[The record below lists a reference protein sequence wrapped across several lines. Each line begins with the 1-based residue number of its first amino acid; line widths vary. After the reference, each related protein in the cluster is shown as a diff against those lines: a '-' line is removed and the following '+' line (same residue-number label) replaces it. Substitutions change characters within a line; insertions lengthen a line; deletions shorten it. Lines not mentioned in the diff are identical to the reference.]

1 MLKIREEFMRKEEKK
16 KLKKL
21 YLILAI
27 MIFLIIFI
35 DQLSKVIVVHY
46 EEITLIAD
54 KIVLKP
60 AEIRN
65 GMYDETSRGVTILT
79 NLVIV
84 VHYGEITLIADKIV
98 LKPAE
103 IQNGVYD
110 ETARGVNILTNL
122 VIVGIIL
129 GIIKSDNQF
138 ITKKIKILLSLA
150 FAGGVSN
157 IIDRLCRGS
166 VVEFI
171 HIGNFPAFNIADVC
185 ILIGW
190 VSFVAIF
197 ASFSA
202 KELSNK
208 REAKEKNTEDNPNKS
223 V

>member
-1 MLKIREEFMRKEEKK
+1 MRKEEKK

-21 YLILAI
+21 YIKLAI

-35 DQLSKVIVVHY
+35 DQLSKVLVVHY
-46 EEITLIAD
+46 EEISLLSGNI
-54 KIVLKP
+54 ILKQSQISNS
-60 AEIRN
+60 A
-65 GMYDETSRGVTILT
+65 YDETS
-79 NLVIV
+79 
-84 VHYGEITLIADKIV
+84 
-98 LKPAE
+98 
-103 IQNGVYD
+103 
-110 ETARGVNILTNL
+110 RGVNILTNL

-138 ITKKIKILLSLA
+138 VTKKTKILLSFA

-171 HIGNFPAFNIADVC
+171 NIGNFPAFNIADVC

-202 KELSNK
+202 KEFAKKKSNSDD
-208 REAKEKNTEDNPNKS
+208 EKKKHENKNDTNS
-223 V
+223 

>member
-1 MLKIREEFMRKEEKK
+1 MYKKVCVLVDYTIKREGFMKK
-16 KLKKL
+16 KEKKKL

-35 DQLSKVIVVHY
+35 DQLSKVLVIHY
-46 EEITLIAD
+46 GEITWISD

-60 AEIRN
+60 TEMQN
-65 GMYDETSRGVTILT
+65 SMYDETSRGVTILT
-79 NLVIV
+79 NVVIV
-84 VHYGEITLIADKIV
+84 A
-98 LKPAE
+98 
-103 IQNGVYD
+103 
-110 ETARGVNILTNL
+110 
-122 VIVGIIL
+122 IIF

-138 ITKKIKILLSLA
+138 IKNKTKILLSFA

-171 HIGNFPAFNIADVC
+171 NIGNFPAFNIADVC

-202 KELSNK
+202 KELTKKKSKTDAEEKTENK
-208 REAKEKNTEDNPNKS
+208 GNTNL
-223 V
+223 

>member
-1 MLKIREEFMRKEEKK
+1 MRKEEKK

-21 YLILAI
+21 YIKLAI

-35 DQLSKVIVVHY
+35 DQLSKVLVVHY
-46 EEITLIAD
+46 EEISLLSGN
-54 KIVLKP
+54 IVLKQSQISNS
-60 AEIRN
+60 A
-65 GMYDETSRGVTILT
+65 YDETS
-79 NLVIV
+79 
-84 VHYGEITLIADKIV
+84 
-98 LKPAE
+98 
-103 IQNGVYD
+103 
-110 ETARGVNILTNL
+110 RGVNILTNL

-138 ITKKIKILLSLA
+138 VTKKTKILLSFA

-157 IIDRLCRGS
+157 IIDRLCRGN

-171 HIGNFPAFNIADVC
+171 NIGNFPAFNIADVC

-202 KELSNK
+202 KEFAKKKSNSDD
-208 REAKEKNTEDNPNKS
+208 EEKKTENKNDTNS
-223 V
+223 

>member
-1 MLKIREEFMRKEEKK
+1 MKKEEKK

-21 YLILAI
+21 YIILAI
-27 MIFLIIFI
+27 MIFLIILI
-35 DQLSKVIVVHY
+35 DQLSKVLVVHY
-46 EEITLIAD
+46 EQITLVAD
-54 KIVLKP
+54 KIVLRP
-60 AEIRN
+60 SEMQT
-65 GMYDETSRGVTILT
+65 GMYDETSRGVTI
-79 NLVIV
+79 I
-84 VHYGEITLIADKIV
+84 
-98 LKPAE
+98 
-103 IQNGVYD
+103 
-110 ETARGVNILTNL
+110 TNL

-138 ITKKIKILLSLA
+138 ITKRTKILLSLA

-157 IIDRLCRGS
+157 IIDRLCRRS

-202 KELSNK
+202 KEMFKKKSK
-208 REAKEKNTEDNPNKS
+208 TDKEEKTENEGNTNS
-223 V
+223 

>member
-1 MLKIREEFMRKEEKK
+1 MKKEEKK

-21 YLILAI
+21 YIILAI
-27 MIFLIIFI
+27 MIFLIILI
-35 DQLSKVIVVHY
+35 DQLSKVLVVHY
-46 EEITLIAD
+46 EQITLVAD
-54 KIVLKP
+54 KIVLRP
-60 AEIRN
+60 SEMQT
-65 GMYDETSRGVTILT
+65 GMYDETSRGVTI
-79 NLVIV
+79 I
-84 VHYGEITLIADKIV
+84 
-98 LKPAE
+98 
-103 IQNGVYD
+103 
-110 ETARGVNILTNL
+110 TNL

-138 ITKKIKILLSLA
+138 ITKRTKILLSLA

-202 KELSNK
+202 KEWLKKKSK
-208 REAKEKNTEDNPNKS
+208 TDDKQEVEHKDNTN
-223 V
+223 

>member
-1 MLKIREEFMRKEEKK
+1 MRKEEKK

-21 YLILAI
+21 YIIIAI
-27 MIFLIIFI
+27 MIFFIIFI
-35 DQLSKVIVVHY
+35 DQLSKV
-46 EEITLIAD
+46 L
-54 KIVLKP
+54 
-60 AEIRN
+60 
-65 GMYDETSRGVTILT
+65 
-79 NLVIV
+79 V

-103 IQNGVYD
+103 IKNGIYD
-110 ETARGVNILTNL
+110 ETSRGVTILTNL

-138 ITKKIKILLSLA
+138 IAKKTKLLLSFA
-150 FAGGVSN
+150 FAGGISN
-157 IIDRLCRGS
+157 IIDRVCRGS

-171 HIGNFPAFNIADVC
+171 YIGNFPAFNIADVC

-202 KELSNK
+202 KELSKKKPKADEERKMENK
-208 REAKEKNTEDNPNKS
+208 NNTNS
-223 V
+223 

>member
-1 MLKIREEFMRKEEKK
+1 MRKEEKK

-21 YLILAI
+21 YFILAI

-35 DQLSKVIVVHY
+35 DQLSKVLVVHY
-46 EEITLIAD
+46 EEISLLSG
-54 KIVLKP
+54 KIILKQ
-60 AEIRN
+60 AEITDN
-65 GMYDETSRGVTILT
+65 TYDETSRGVTI
-79 NLVIV
+79 I
-84 VHYGEITLIADKIV
+84 
-98 LKPAE
+98 
-103 IQNGVYD
+103 
-110 ETARGVNILTNL
+110 TNL

-138 ITKKIKILLSLA
+138 VTKKTKILLSLA

-171 HIGNFPAFNIADVC
+171 HIGNLPAFNIADIC

-202 KELSNK
+202 KELSKKRSNK
-208 REAKEKNTEDNPNKS
+208 QEKEIQDNESSNK
-223 V
+223 

>member
-1 MLKIREEFMRKEEKK
+1 MKK
-16 KLKKL
+16 KEKKKL

-35 DQLSKVIVVHY
+35 DQLSKVLVIHY
-46 EEITLIAD
+46 GEITWISD

-60 AEIRN
+60 TEMKN
-65 GMYDETSRGVTILT
+65 GMYDETSRGVRILT

-84 VHYGEITLIADKIV
+84 A
-98 LKPAE
+98 
-103 IQNGVYD
+103 
-110 ETARGVNILTNL
+110 
-122 VIVGIIL
+122 IIF

-138 ITKKIKILLSLA
+138 VTKKTKILLSFA

-157 IIDRLCRGS
+157 IIDRLCRGN

-171 HIGNFPAFNIADVC
+171 NIGNFPAFNIADVC

-197 ASFSA
+197 ASFSS
-202 KELSNK
+202 KELTKKKLKTDEEKKTENK
-208 REAKEKNTEDNPNKS
+208 DNTNS
-223 V
+223 

>member
-1 MLKIREEFMRKEEKK
+1 MRKEEKK

-21 YLILAI
+21 YIKLAI

-35 DQLSKVIVVHY
+35 DQLSKVLVVHY
-46 EEITLIAD
+46 EEISLFSGNI
-54 KIVLKP
+54 ILKQSQISNS
-60 AEIRN
+60 A
-65 GMYDETSRGVTILT
+65 YDETS
-79 NLVIV
+79 
-84 VHYGEITLIADKIV
+84 
-98 LKPAE
+98 
-103 IQNGVYD
+103 
-110 ETARGVNILTNL
+110 RGVNILTNL

-138 ITKKIKILLSLA
+138 VTKKTKILLSFA

-157 IIDRLCRGS
+157 IIDRLCRGN

-171 HIGNFPAFNIADVC
+171 NIGNFPAFNIADVC

-202 KELSNK
+202 KEFAKKKSNSDD
-208 REAKEKNTEDNPNKS
+208 EEKKTENKNDTNS
-223 V
+223 

>member
-1 MLKIREEFMRKEEKK
+1 MRKEEKK

-21 YLILAI
+21 YIKLAI

-35 DQLSKVIVVHY
+35 DQLSKVLVIHY
-46 EEITLIAD
+46 GEITWISD

-60 AEIRN
+60 TEMQN
-65 GMYDETSRGVTILT
+65 SMYDETSRGVTILT
-79 NLVIV
+79 NVVIV
-84 VHYGEITLIADKIV
+84 A
-98 LKPAE
+98 
-103 IQNGVYD
+103 
-110 ETARGVNILTNL
+110 
-122 VIVGIIL
+122 IIF

-138 ITKKIKILLSLA
+138 IKNKTKILLSFA

-171 HIGNFPAFNIADVC
+171 NIGNFPAFNIADVC

-202 KELSNK
+202 KELTKKKSKTDAEEKTENK
-208 REAKEKNTEDNPNKS
+208 GNTNL
-223 V
+223 

>member
-1 MLKIREEFMRKEEKK
+1 MYKKVYVFVDYTIKREGFMKK
-16 KLKKL
+16 KEKKKL

-35 DQLSKVIVVHY
+35 DQLSKVLVIHY
-46 EEITLIAD
+46 GEITWISD

-60 AEIRN
+60 TEMQN
-65 GMYDETSRGVTILT
+65 SMYDETSRGVTILT
-79 NLVIV
+79 NVVIV
-84 VHYGEITLIADKIV
+84 A
-98 LKPAE
+98 
-103 IQNGVYD
+103 
-110 ETARGVNILTNL
+110 
-122 VIVGIIL
+122 IIF

-138 ITKKIKILLSLA
+138 IKNKTKILLSFA

-171 HIGNFPAFNIADVC
+171 NIGNFPAFNIADVC

-197 ASFSA
+197 ASFSS
-202 KELSNK
+202 KELTK
-208 REAKEKNTEDNPNKS
+208 KKLKTDRKNEDTTS
-223 V
+223 HG

>member
-1 MLKIREEFMRKEEKK
+1 MRKEEKK

-21 YLILAI
+21 YIILAI
-27 MIFLIIFI
+27 MIFLIILI
-35 DQLSKVIVVHY
+35 DQLSKVLVVHY
-46 EEITLIAD
+46 EQITLVAD
-54 KIVLKP
+54 KIVLRP
-60 AEIRN
+60 SEMQT
-65 GMYDETSRGVTILT
+65 GMYDETSRGVTI
-79 NLVIV
+79 I
-84 VHYGEITLIADKIV
+84 
-98 LKPAE
+98 
-103 IQNGVYD
+103 
-110 ETARGVNILTNL
+110 TNL

-138 ITKKIKILLSLA
+138 ITKKTKILLSIA

-202 KELSNK
+202 KEMFKKKSK
-208 REAKEKNTEDNPNKS
+208 TDKEKKTENEENTNS
-223 V
+223 

>member
-1 MLKIREEFMRKEEKK
+1 M
-16 KLKKL
+16 
-21 YLILAI
+21 
-27 MIFLIIFI
+27 IFI
-35 DQLSKVIVVHY
+35 DQLSKV
-46 EEITLIAD
+46 L
-54 KIVLKP
+54 
-60 AEIRN
+60 
-65 GMYDETSRGVTILT
+65 
-79 NLVIV
+79 V
-84 VHYGEITLIADKIV
+84 VHYGEITLIGDKIV

-103 IQNGVYD
+103 IQNSMYD

-138 ITKKIKILLSLA
+138 ITKKIRILLSLA

-208 REAKEKNTEDNPNKS
+208 KPKKDKKRKTENNDNANS
-223 V
+223 

>member
-1 MLKIREEFMRKEEKK
+1 MKK
-16 KLKKL
+16 KEKKKL

-35 DQLSKVIVVHY
+35 DQLSKVLVIHY
-46 EEITLIAD
+46 GEITWISD

-60 AEIRN
+60 TEMQN
-65 GMYDETSRGVTILT
+65 SMYDETSRGVTILT

-84 VHYGEITLIADKIV
+84 A
-98 LKPAE
+98 
-103 IQNGVYD
+103 
-110 ETARGVNILTNL
+110 
-122 VIVGIIL
+122 IIF

-138 ITKKIKILLSLA
+138 VTKKTKILLSFA
-150 FAGGVSN
+150 FAGAVSN

-171 HIGNFPAFNIADVC
+171 NIGNFPAFNMADVC

-202 KELSNK
+202 KELTKKKSKTDAEEKTENK
-208 REAKEKNTEDNPNKS
+208 GNTNL
-223 V
+223 

>member
-1 MLKIREEFMRKEEKK
+1 MKKEEKK

-21 YLILAI
+21 YIILAI

-35 DQLSKVIVVHY
+35 DQLSKVLVVHY
-46 EEITLIAD
+46 EQITLVAD
-54 KIVLKP
+54 KIVLRP
-60 AEIRN
+60 SEMQT
-65 GMYDETSRGVTILT
+65 GMYDETSRGVTI
-79 NLVIV
+79 I
-84 VHYGEITLIADKIV
+84 
-98 LKPAE
+98 
-103 IQNGVYD
+103 
-110 ETARGVNILTNL
+110 TNL

-138 ITKKIKILLSLA
+138 ITKRTKILLSLA

-202 KELSNK
+202 KELTK
-208 REAKEKNTEDNPNKS
+208 KKLKTDRKNEDTTS
-223 V
+223 HG

>member
-1 MLKIREEFMRKEEKK
+1 MKKEEKK

-21 YLILAI
+21 YIILAI
-27 MIFLIIFI
+27 MIFLIILI
-35 DQLSKVIVVHY
+35 DQLSKVLVVHY
-46 EEITLIAD
+46 EQITLVAD
-54 KIVLKP
+54 KIVLRP
-60 AEIRN
+60 SEMQT
-65 GMYDETSRGVTILT
+65 GMYDETSRGVTI
-79 NLVIV
+79 I
-84 VHYGEITLIADKIV
+84 
-98 LKPAE
+98 
-103 IQNGVYD
+103 
-110 ETARGVNILTNL
+110 TNL

-138 ITKKIKILLSLA
+138 ITKRTKILLSLA

-202 KELSNK
+202 KELFKKKSK
-208 REAKEKNTEDNPNKS
+208 TDKEKKTENEENTNS
-223 V
+223 

>member
-1 MLKIREEFMRKEEKK
+1 MKKEEKK
-16 KLKKL
+16 KLKKF
-21 YLILAI
+21 YLMLAVI
-27 MIFLIIFI
+27 IFVIIFI
-35 DQLSKVIVVHY
+35 DQLSKV
-46 EEITLIAD
+46 L
-54 KIVLKP
+54 
-60 AEIRN
+60 
-65 GMYDETSRGVTILT
+65 
-79 NLVIV
+79 V
-84 VHYGEITLIADKIV
+84 VHYGEMTLIIDKMI
-98 LKPAE
+98 LKPVE
-103 IQNGVYD
+103 IQNGIYD

-171 HIGNFPAFNIADVC
+171 QIGNFPAFNIADIC

-208 REAKEKNTEDNPNKS
+208 KPKIGKKRKTENKDNVNS
-223 V
+223 